1 MQMASAG
8 FTIAPLS
15 TKYQAAGVS
24 QECLVTMVLKL
35 DLGGWLSEQSRMGWL
50 LRPFMHGIHSS
61 YLEPMLMSVI
71 ALRDKVCACLPAPAP
86 PFVGKG
92 LHRGFSLVFVGF
104 DLSHRGDTDGHQGS
118 SDPMCLSLP
127 SETTYMHASREY
139 MIIFCLQLRLVP
151 CWLMTICSCVC
162 W

>member
-1 MQMASAG
+1 MASAG

-71 ALRDKVCACLPAPAP
+71 ALRDKVCACLPP
-86 PFVGKG
+86 PPPLVGKG
-92 LHRGFSLVFVGF
+92 LQRGYSQVFGSLAS
-104 DLSHRGDTDGHQGS
+104 SHHVEIDGHQ
-118 SDPMCLSLP
+118 
-127 SETTYMHASREY
+127 A
-139 MIIFCLQLRLVP
+139 
-151 CWLMTICSCVC
+151 
-162 W
+162 

>member
-1 MQMASAG
+1 MCGALQMASAG

-71 ALRDKVCACLPAPAP
+71 ALRDKVCIFLATRKPNMPHFCAFPQSVP
-86 PFVGKG
+86 KG
-92 LHRGFSLVFVGF
+92 VVFVPAVPA
-104 DLSHRGDTDGHQGS
+104 R
-118 SDPMCLSLP
+118 
-127 SETTYMHASREY
+127 HA
-139 MIIFCLQLRLVP
+139 
-151 CWLMTICSCVC
+151 
-162 W
+162 

>member
-1 MQMASAG
+1 MCRRIALTLSLHHTPSSQLPFVLQMASAG

-15 TKYQAAGVS
+15 SKYQAAGIS

-71 ALRDKVCACLPAPAP
+71 ALRDKVGPL
-86 PFVGKG
+86 
-92 LHRGFSLVFVGF
+92 
-104 DLSHRGDTDGHQGS
+104 
-118 SDPMCLSLP
+118 MCL
-127 SETTYMHASREY
+127 
-139 MIIFCLQLRLVP
+139 
-151 CWLMTICSCVC
+151 
-162 W
+162 

>member
-1 MQMASAG
+1 MASAG

-15 TKYQAAGVS
+15 TKYQAAGGS

-71 ALRDKVCACLPAPAP
+71 ALRDKVSACLAPSPPTPTPIHIP
-86 PFVGKG
+86 PFLGNG
-92 LHRGFSLVFVGF
+92 LQCGCSQVIVSAASSQHV
-104 DLSHRGDTDGHQGS
+104 DIDGQ
-118 SDPMCLSLP
+118 
-127 SETTYMHASREY
+127 A
-139 MIIFCLQLRLVP
+139 
-151 CWLMTICSCVC
+151 
-162 W
+162 

>member
-71 ALRDKVCACLPAPAP
+71 ALRDKVY
-86 PFVGKG
+86 K
-92 LHRGFSLVFVGF
+92 
-104 DLSHRGDTDGHQGS
+104 S
-118 SDPMCLSLP
+118 SC
-127 SETTYMHASREY
+127 
-139 MIIFCLQLRLVP
+139 FCV
-151 CWLMTICSCVC
+151 SFCVC
-162 W
+162 TSVISTTARRV

>member
-1 MQMASAG
+1 MASAG

-15 TKYQAAGVS
+15 SKYQAAGIS

-71 ALRDKVCACLPAPAP
+71 ALRDKVHPACSHLRS
-86 PFVGKG
+86 F
-92 LHRGFSLVFVGF
+92 LRSL
-104 DLSHRGDTDGHQGS
+104 QK
-118 SDPMCLSLP
+118 SL
-127 SETTYMHASREY
+127 
-139 MIIFCLQLRLVP
+139 CG
-151 CWLMTICSCVC
+151 WVC
-162 W
+162 WELLKQCAKLH